1 LDFNTGEV
9 MKAFEFTF
17 TVRTFGSTPDEAFQ
31 ALQEELEDGLCP
43 LFKGFVDYEEVSKE
57 ETDKEVQELMLSY
70 AEESILE
77 SLDIGEA

>member
-1 LDFNTGEV
+1 MIKSFD
-9 MKAFEFTF
+9 FTF
-17 TVRTFGSTPDEAFQ
+17 TVRSFGTNPDEAFQ
-31 ALQEELEDGLCP
+31 ALQEELEDSLCP
-43 LFKGFVDYEEVSKE
+43 LFRGFVDYEQVSKE